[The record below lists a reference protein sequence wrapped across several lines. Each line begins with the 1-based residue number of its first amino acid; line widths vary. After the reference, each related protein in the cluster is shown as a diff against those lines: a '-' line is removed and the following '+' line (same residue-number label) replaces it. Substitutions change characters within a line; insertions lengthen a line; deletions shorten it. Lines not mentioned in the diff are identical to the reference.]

1 MSLDFFISFSLSIY
15 LLIFLPTF
23 PLGITSR
30 SLKMQ
35 EYGPISWLQTI
46 CPAGSQCFS
55 HFSCLVYYI
64 FPPAISIRM
73 PLVTTCTHMVIILI
87 STQFILT
94 SPYFF
99 IFCPILISCIL
110 LTVLQHSKINK
121 TCLGIWLDECRSS
134 CCSVSDTHSPSS
146 YTRGE
151 ILDSS
156 VTED

>member
-1 MSLDFFISFSLSIY
+1 MCNLLKLYYKLTFEFLFRFFSRSCYLPVILFHTIYYSLFYISSLSIY

-64 FPPAISIRM
+64 FPPAISIWM
-73 PLVTTCTHMVIILI
+73 PFVTTCTQMVIILI
-87 STQFILT
+87 STQFLFT

-99 IFCPILISCIL
+99 IFCPILTSCTL
-110 LTVLQHSKINK
+110 LTV
-121 TCLGIWLDECRSS
+121 
-134 CCSVSDTHSPSS
+134 PS
-146 YTRGE
+146 TFKN
-151 ILDSS
+151 
-156 VTED
+156 